1 MLSSTIYTIGTAL
14 TRAQDSGVPVEVLV
28 DGHWIQGDVSAVD
41 GHGVVLHTSDGALAM
56 LRVEKIDVVLV
67 RQTEAFQGR
76 EQVEP
81 AEAHPMPAPVAD
93 RYPGDAHVVRPRAS
107 IEGAWDHRDSLVR
120 DS

>member
-1 MLSSTIYTIGTAL
+1 MLRSTLYTIGTAL
-14 TRAQDSGVPVEVLV
+14 TRAQDSGVSVDVLV

-41 GHGVVLHTSDGALAM
+41 GHGVVLHCSDGALAM

-81 AEAHPMPAPVAD
+81 AEAHPMSAPEAE
-93 RYPGDAHVVRPRAS
+93 RHTGDARVVRPRAS
-107 IEGAWDHRDSLVR
+107 IEGAWGHRDSLVR